1 MHHFF
6 RIDIQISTS
15 LRESR
20 GIVSYFSR
28 KAEKIAGNVVG
39 EAFRNMKKNQETRQ
53 DAATGKS
60 AGTGRGRRAEGG
72 GRGAGKKDAGR
83 RAGAGKAPPRRTRRS
98 DARPAKSAGMRERDR
113 RRRDRE
119 KDAGRLGERAGKRNG
134 DGTRKDA
141 LPCGATPIRCGAS
154 PAPSQLR
161 KGPERKN
168 IRTGPGFTR
177 GAGKSRD
184 ARRRRRLP
192 SLFSQRN

>member
-60 AGTGRGRRAEGG
+60 AGPGRGRRAEGG
-72 GRGAGKKDAGR
+72 GAGPGKKTPE
-83 RAGAGKAPPRRTRRS
+83 GAQGLGKTAPRRTRRS
-98 DARPAKSAGMRERDR
+98 DARPAKSAGMRERGR
-113 RRRDRE
+113 RRRDGE
-119 KDAGRLGERAGKRNG
+119 KDAGRRGERAGKRNG

-141 LPCGATPIRCGAS
+141 LPCGATPIRCGAY
-154 PAPSQLR
+154 PR
-161 KGPERKN
+161 
-168 IRTGPGFTR
+168 
-177 GAGKSRD
+177 
-184 ARRRRRLP
+184 
-192 SLFSQRN
+192 SLSIK